1 MNAKKITAETI
12 KKVVSKKVTV
22 LWIVALLLTLASFME
37 FYSAESLDREVSRL
51 ENLIHKRQEIL
62 ESFAQ
67 KTLDAP
73 NDQFISFPD
82 FPEDM
87 VIYRYFNDTVQSW
100 INQLPLAND
109 EIEFFPFGY
118 RMNHLNSRVVTNT
131 PLAYLR
137 LTEQYVNLG
146 SAWYVVNVYVK
157 ENQTVVAAL
166 LIQTD
171 YPTENATL
179 SNKINPNFSLAR
191 KLSIVPVTYDESY
204 IVHGKDG
211 GVLFSVLKM
220 LPSKTEEAGVI
231 LRWIA
236 ILFVIFALFCALR
249 QNRTI
254 KNFFAIV
261 VGLVVVRF
269 VALYQAKELQGEL
282 EIFSPNLYADFGLFS
297 SLGDLLINN
306 FLIALLVVSLFMV
319 RKSMV
324 KILFNSKSKLKKV
337 VLATLFLTIPLVLIP
352 YIHYTFH
359 SLILNS
365 NIVLEPYRIDEI
377 TFYSILV
384 YISFSALFTALLFSL
399 HLLNLFV
406 SRSKRVRLLGRKPI
420 LIYIVIIS
428 LYTLFTVTI
437 FGSNKEFNRNR
448 VLTTKMSV
456 ERDLNMELQ
465 LIGYEKFIEQDPMIA
480 MLVTMSEDIDVIN
493 KNLSVVHNRL
503 TEAYFWNILQR
514 YDMRLIPCLDNT
526 VLITDISV
534 DAPPQ
539 HCNSYYET
547 EIARYGMQ
555 LSENS
560 RFFYMN
566 NYNGRVSYLG
576 VFSYYKLGRE
586 YRLYIE
592 LDSKFLRESIGYPDL
607 LMDHKNIEGFNIPSG
622 YSYGKYLNSRL
633 VSYGGL
639 YNYSIY
645 SDKEFELGYQVDS
658 REGYIHFINKISD
671 ENLIIM
677 SRPERPIFPYL
688 VSFSY
693 LMLFYSL
700 FILGFLQ
707 IRDLNFYYNVPSN
720 SFRWKIMVLII
731 GSLVFALLAL
741 GAGSIWFSIRYFKQN
756 TRVQM
761 EEKMNSVQSTLSY
774 RSKFAQRYNDPQ
786 FNNLELLEVMNRLSN
801 TAQVDINVYRA
812 DGLLL
817 RTTRTEIFDRFLLGS
832 RMNANAFQEIVHNNR
847 KQFIHKERLGE
858 LTYYSLYA
866 PLFNVDGKLIAIVNI
881 PYFSREHDFKKD
893 ASSIIAAIINVYILL
908 LIGAIFIGI
917 TLSNSIS
924 RPLIEISRKMQLLDI
939 SEKPEYINYTN
950 KDELGILV
958 AAYNKMVDDVNEST
972 MRLAQGEREQAWREM
987 ARQIAHEIKNPLTP
1001 MRLSI
1006 QHMVR
1011 LKDRGVADWPKRF
1024 DALANSLIEQI
1035 DILSDAASEFSSFS
1049 RFYSEDLSNF
1059 DINRLIR
1066 EQIVLFNTRDNI
1078 SISFVSNARDA
1089 FILARKT
1096 QLTRVFVNLFSNAVQ
1111 AVENDDCG
1119 KIRVTLDKCEKF
1131 YCVKVEDSGAGVP
1144 SSLTHRLFK
1153 PNFTTK
1159 SGGTG
1164 LGLAICRSIMEQSQG
1179 EIHYEVSKDLGGAS
1193 FIVNIPAKIHS
1204 A

>member
-1 MNAKKITAETI
+1 MRAKSI
-12 KKVVSKKVTV
+12 KEILSRKTTL
-22 LWIVALLLTLASFME
+22 LWIIALLLTLASFME
-37 FYSAESLDREVSRL
+37 FSSAASLDREVSRL
-51 ENLIHKRQEIL
+51 ENLIHKRQAIL
-62 ESFAQ
+62 ESYVL
-67 KTLDAP
+67 KTLDMP
-73 NDQFISFPD
+73 SNEFVTFND

-100 INQLPLAND
+100 INQLPIASD

-118 RMNHLNSRVVTNT
+118 RINHLSSRVVTNT
-131 PLAYLR
+131 PLAYLS
-137 LTEQYVNLG
+137 LVEQYVNLG
-146 SAWYVVNVYVK
+146 SAWYVVNVYTK
-157 ENQTVVAAL
+157 ENQTIIAAL

-171 YPTENATL
+171 YPTENSVL
-179 SNKINPNFSLAR
+179 NNKINPNFSLAK
-191 KLSIVPVTYDESY
+191 KLTIVPVTYDESY

-220 LPSKTEEAGVI
+220 LPSKMGETGII
-231 LRWIA
+231 LRWFA
-236 ILFVIFALFCALR
+236 ILFVVIALFWAL
-249 QNRTI
+249 QKNRKI
-254 KNFFAIV
+254 ANFFAIV
-261 VGLVVVRF
+261 VGLIIVRF

-282 EIFSPNLYADFGLFS
+282 EIFSPSLYADFGLFG

-306 FLIALLVVSLFMV
+306 ILIALLTLSLFMV
-319 RKSMV
+319 RKQLTHIIFKSRPIV
-324 KILFNSKSKLKKV
+324 KAILAV
-337 VLATLFLTIPLVLIP
+337 VFLMIPLALAP
-352 YIHYTFH
+352 YIHYSLN

-377 TFYSILV
+377 SLYSFFV
-384 YISFSALFTALLFSL
+384 YISYSMLFTGLLFSL
-399 HLLNLFV
+399 YLLNLFLRKSIRLPLL
-406 SRSKRVRLLGRKPI
+406 SRKSLI
-420 LIYIVIIS
+420 IYISIIS
-428 LYTLFTVTI
+428 LYTLATVST
-437 FGSNKEFNRNR
+437 FGFSKELNRNR
-448 VLTTKMSV
+448 VWTTKMSV

-465 LIGYEKFIEQDPMIA
+465 LMGYEKFIEKDPMVA
-480 MLVTMSEDIDVIN
+480 LLVTMSEDIDVVN
-493 KNLSVVHNRL
+493 KNLDVVHNRL
-503 TEAYFWNILQR
+503 TEAYFWNIMQR
-514 YDMRLIPCLDNT
+514 YDMRLIACLEST
-526 VLITDISV
+526 ILITDISV

-555 LSENS
+555 LAGNS

-576 VFSYYKLGRE
+576 VFSFYKLGVE

-607 LMDHKNIEGFNIPSG
+607 LMDHKKIDGFNIPSG

-633 VSYGGL
+633 VSYGGSFNYPI
-639 YNYSIY
+639 YNEG
-645 SDKEFELGYQVDS
+645 EFENGYQMKRS
-658 REGYIHFINKISD
+658 EGYIHFVNKISD
-671 ENLIIM
+671 ENVIIM
-677 SRPERPIFPYL
+677 SRPERSIFPYM

-693 LMLFYSL
+693 LMLFYAL
-700 FILGFLQ
+700 FILGFFQ
-707 IRDLNFYYNVPSN
+707 FRKVNFYYNVPKN
-720 SFRWKIMVLII
+720 SFRWKIMILII
-731 GSLVFALLAL
+731 GALVFALLAL
-741 GAGSIWFSIRYFKQN
+741 GAGSIWFSVRYFRQN
-756 TRVQM
+756 TITQM
-761 EEKMNSVQSTLSY
+761 EEKMNSAQSTLSY

-786 FNNLELLEVMNRLSN
+786 FNNLELLETMNRLSN
-801 TAQVDINVYRA
+801 TAQIDINIYRA

-832 RMNANAFQEIVHNNR
+832 RMNPLAFNEIVHNNK
-847 KQFIHKERLGE
+847 KQFVNKEKLGQ
-858 LTYYSLYA
+858 LTYFSLYA
-866 PLFNVDGKLIAIVNI
+866 PLFNVEGKLIAIVNI
-881 PYFSREHDFKKD
+881 PYFSRQSNFRKD
-893 ASSIIAAIINVYILL
+893 ASTIIAAIINIYLLL

-917 TLSNSIS
+917 ALSNSIS

-939 SEKPEYINYTN
+939 SEKPEYIDYTN
-950 KDELGILV
+950 RDELGILV

-972 MRLAQGEREQAWREM
+972 IRLAQGEREQAWREM

-1011 LKDRGVADWPKRF
+1011 MKDQGVADWSKRF

-1035 DILSDAASEFSSFS
+1035 DILSDAAGEFSSFS
-1049 RFYSEDLSNF
+1049 RFYSEDLTNF
-1059 DINRLIR
+1059 DLNSLIR

-1078 SISFVSNARDA
+1078 SISFKSSTKDA

-1111 AVENDDCG
+1111 AVESEASG
-1119 KIRVTLDKCEKF
+1119 QIKISLDKSEDS
-1131 YCVKVEDSGAGVP
+1131 YTVTVEDSGAGVP
-1144 SSLTHRLFK
+1144 DNLTHRLFK

-1179 EIHYEVSKDLGGAS
+1179 NIHYETSKDLGGAS
-1193 FIVNIPAKIHS
+1193 FIVNIPAKTPI

>member
-1 MNAKKITAETI
+1 MRAKSI
-12 KKVVSKKVTV
+12 KEILSRKTTM
-22 LWIVALLLTLASFME
+22 LWIIALLLTLASFME
-37 FYSAESLDREVSRL
+37 FSSAASLDREVSRL
-51 ENLIHKRQEIL
+51 ETLIHKRQAIL
-62 ESFAQ
+62 ESYVL
-67 KTLDAP
+67 KTLDKP
-73 NDQFISFPD
+73 SNEFVTFND

-100 INQLPLAND
+100 IHQLPLASD

-118 RMNHLNSRVVTNT
+118 RINHLSSRVVTNT
-131 PLAYLR
+131 PLAYLS
-137 LTEQYVNLG
+137 LVEQYVNLG
-146 SAWYVVNVYVK
+146 SAWYVVNVYTK
-157 ENQTVVAAL
+157 QNQTIIAAL

-171 YPTENATL
+171 YPTENSVL
-179 SNKINPNFSLAR
+179 NNKINPNFSLAK
-191 KLSIVPVTYDESY
+191 KLTIVPVTYDESY

-220 LPSKTEEAGVI
+220 LPSKMGETGII
-231 LRWIA
+231 LRWFA
-236 ILFVIFALFCALR
+236 ILFVVIALFWAL
-249 QNRTI
+249 QKNRKI
-254 KNFFAIV
+254 SNFFAIV
-261 VGLVVVRF
+261 VGLIIVRF

-282 EIFSPNLYADFGLFS
+282 EIFSPSLYADFGLFG

-306 FLIALLVVSLFMV
+306 ILIALLTLSLFMV
-319 RKSMV
+319 RKQLTHIIFKSRPIV
-324 KILFNSKSKLKKV
+324 KAILAV
-337 VLATLFLTIPLVLIP
+337 VFLMIPLALAP
-352 YIHYTFH
+352 YIHYSLN

-377 TFYSILV
+377 SLYSFFV
-384 YISFSALFTALLFSL
+384 YISYSMLFTGLLFSL
-399 HLLNLFV
+399 YLLNLFLRKSIRLPLL
-406 SRSKRVRLLGRKPI
+406 SRKSLI
-420 LIYIVIIS
+420 IYISIIS
-428 LYTLFTVTI
+428 LYTLATVST
-437 FGSNKEFNRNR
+437 FGFSKELNRNR
-448 VLTTKMSV
+448 VWTTKMSV

-465 LIGYEKFIEQDPMIA
+465 LMGYEKFIEKDPMVA
-480 MLVTMSEDIDVIN
+480 LLVTMSEDIDVVN
-493 KNLSVVHNRL
+493 KNLDVVHNRL
-503 TEAYFWNILQR
+503 TEAYFWNIMQR
-514 YDMRLIPCLDNT
+514 YDMRLIACLEST
-526 VLITDISV
+526 ILITDISV

-555 LSENS
+555 LAGNS

-576 VFSYYKLGRE
+576 VFSFYKGGEE

-607 LMDHKNIEGFNIPSG
+607 LMDHKKIDGFNIPSG

-633 VSYGGL
+633 VSYGGSFNYPI
-639 YNYSIY
+639 YNEE
-645 SDKEFELGYQVDS
+645 EFENGYQMKRS
-658 REGYIHFINKISD
+658 EGYIHFVNKISD
-671 ENLIIM
+671 ENVIIM
-677 SRPERPIFPYL
+677 SRPERSIFPYM

-700 FILGFLQ
+700 FILGFFQ
-707 IRDLNFYYNVPSN
+707 FRKVNFYYNVPKN
-720 SFRWKIMVLII
+720 SFRWKIMILII
-731 GSLVFALLAL
+731 GALVFALLAL
-741 GAGSIWFSIRYFKQN
+741 GAGSIWFSVRYFRQN
-756 TRVQM
+756 TITQM
-761 EEKMNSVQSTLSY
+761 EEKMNSAQSTLSY
-774 RSKFAQRYNDPQ
+774 HSKFAQRYNDPQ
-786 FNNLELLEVMNRLSN
+786 FNNLELLETMNRLSN
-801 TAQVDINVYRA
+801 TAQIDINIYRA

-832 RMNANAFQEIVHNNR
+832 RMNPLAFNEIVHNNK
-847 KQFIHKERLGE
+847 KQFVNKEKLGQ

-866 PLFNVDGKLIAIVNI
+866 PLFNVEGKLIAIVNI
-881 PYFSREHDFKKD
+881 PYFSRQSNFRKD
-893 ASSIIAAIINVYILL
+893 ASTIIAAIINIYLLL

-917 TLSNSIS
+917 ALSNSIS

-939 SEKPEYINYTN
+939 SEKPEYIDYTN
-950 KDELGILV
+950 RDELGILV

-972 MRLAQGEREQAWREM
+972 IRLAQGEREQAWREM

-1011 LKDRGVADWPKRF
+1011 MKDQGVADWSKRF

-1035 DILSDAASEFSSFS
+1035 DILSDAAGEFSSFS
-1049 RFYSEDLSNF
+1049 RFYSEDLTNF
-1059 DINRLIR
+1059 DLNSLIR

-1078 SISFVSNARDA
+1078 SISFKSSTKDA

-1111 AVENDDCG
+1111 AVESQASG
-1119 KIRVTLDKCEKF
+1119 QIKISLDKSEDS
-1131 YCVKVEDSGAGVP
+1131 YTVTVEDSGAGVP
-1144 SSLTHRLFK
+1144 DNLTHRLFK

-1179 EIHYEVSKDLGGAS
+1179 NIHYETSKDLGGAS
-1193 FIVNIPAKIHS
+1193 FIVNIPAKTPI